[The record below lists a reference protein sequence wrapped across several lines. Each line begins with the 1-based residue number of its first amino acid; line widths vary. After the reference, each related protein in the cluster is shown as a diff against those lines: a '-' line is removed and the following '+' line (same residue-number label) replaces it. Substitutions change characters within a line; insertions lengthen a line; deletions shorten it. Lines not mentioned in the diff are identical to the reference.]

1 MMRTPILLLALAL
14 TCRASDCPTAQT
26 SREQAAAKLQQFA
39 QAAREAFEGGDYARA
54 AESFRQ
60 ALCLAPDSAD
70 IYHGLGLAE
79 AAAGHFDR
87 AGKALAQADRLAPHN
102 FTILLLRAQVE
113 TSAGNFELAS
123 RLLRDA
129 ERLPSASSPEAQR
142 AVAQLHGQLGGALL
156 QKRHLE
162 LALAQL
168 LRAARAGLLDP
179 STLLMLATLENNL
192 GAYSDAIRDA
202 TDLDGAPAATVA
214 QRATAA
220 AIAGLA
226 YKNQKKDEEA
236 IRLLKRSIELT
247 PGEPAYLAL
256 AEIYEMSEKT
266 AEAVKL
272 LEQGT
277 AALPGSL
284 KIALAFGRTLVD
296 AGDHQRAAA
305 VLSGITQQA
314 SADVE
319 AWHWL
324 AQAETSLG
332 NFKKATETLEE
343 LARRQ
348 PDYPLIDVMIA
359 QSLLKWDPP
368 DYEQALRFLDR
379 AAKTAPTDPDV
390 YYMRGKIYYSL
401 GRYAEAVKPLQ
412 RAIELG
418 PTASASYYQLG
429 QTLQKLGREAE
440 AKEQFDKVRYLK
452 GASAAP

>member
-1 MMRTPILLLALAL
+1 
-14 TCRASDCPTAQT
+14 
-26 SREQAAAKLQQFA
+26 
-39 QAAREAFEGGDYARA
+39 
-54 AESFRQ
+54 
-60 ALCLAPDSAD
+60 
-70 IYHGLGLAE
+70 
-79 AAAGHFDR
+79 
-87 AGKALAQADRLAPHN
+87 
-102 FTILLLRAQVE
+102 
-113 TSAGNFELAS
+113 
-123 RLLRDA
+123 
-129 ERLPSASSPEAQR
+129 
-142 AVAQLHGQLGGALL
+142 
-156 QKRHLE
+156 
-162 LALAQL
+162 
-168 LRAARAGLLDP
+168 
-179 STLLMLATLENNL
+179 MLATLENNL

-202 TDLDGAPAATVA
+202 TDLDGSAAATVA

-226 YKNQKKDEEA
+226 YKNQKKEEEA

-272 LEQGT
+272 LEKGT
-277 AALPGSL
+277 AALPASQ
-284 KIALAFGRTLVD
+284 KIALVFGRTLVD

-319 AWHWL
+319 SWHWL

-332 NFKKATETLEE
+332 NFKKATEALEE
-343 LARRQ
+343 LGRRQ

-401 GRYAEAVKPLQ
+401 GRYAEAIKPLQ

-429 QTLQKLGREAE
+429 QALQKLGREAE

-452 GASAAP
+452 SASAAP